1 MDGCP
6 RQNPA
11 YSAGVRCVGSIAT
24 TVSECA
30 RGLQAAPEAAGTGP
44 LGGRESTK
52 TRLYIIGREIL
63 DSRGNPTVEAE
74 VQLASDLIVRAAVPS
89 GASTGEREAIELRD
103 NDKKRYGGKGVL
115 KAVANIDN
123 IIGDKL
129 LGMDSLMQG
138 SIDKMMID
146 LDGTPNKA
154 KLGANAILAVSM
166 AVARASAM
174 ELNIPLYRYLGGVN
188 ANTLPVPM
196 SNILNGGAHAD
207 NNVDIQ
213 EFMIMP
219 LGAKSFKQ
227 ALQMNAEV
235 FHSLKAI
242 LKKRGLVTSVGDE
255 GGFAPNLASNEEA
268 FIVIVE
274 AIKAAGYIPGKDIY
288 LAIDAAASSFFKD
301 GKYLFEGKKVNS
313 DAMIKYYESM
323 IAKYPICSI
332 EDGLAENDWSGWKKM
347 NAKLG
352 NKIQIVGDDVF
363 VTNPA
368 IIAKG
373 IKDNI
378 ANSVLIKLNQIGTV
392 TETIDAINMAHK
404 AGWTT
409 VVSHRS
415 GETGDTFI
423 ADLAVA
429 LNTGQIK
436 TGSLSRSERIEKY
449 NELLRIEEEL
459 YDLAYFPGKSVI
471 KQLSK

>member
-1 MDGCP
+1 MSD
-6 RQNPA
+6 
-11 YSAGVRCVGSIAT
+11 I
-24 TVSECA
+24 
-30 RGLQAAPEAAGTGP
+30 
-44 LGGRESTK
+44 
-52 TRLYIIGREIL
+52 LYIIGREIL

-74 VQLASDLIVRAAVPS
+74 VQLDSDLIVRAAVPS

-115 KAVANIDN
+115 KAVANIEN

-166 AVARASAM
+166 AVARGSAM
-174 ELNIPLYRYLGGVN
+174 ELNMPLYRYLGGVN

-363 VTNPA
+363 VTNPE

-436 TGSLSRSERIEKY
+436 TGSLSRSERMEKY
-449 NELLRIEEEL
+449 NQLLRIEEEL
-459 YDLAYFPGKSVI
+459 YDVAYFPGKSVI

>member
-1 MDGCP
+1 MSD
-6 RQNPA
+6 
-11 YSAGVRCVGSIAT
+11 I
-24 TVSECA
+24 
-30 RGLQAAPEAAGTGP
+30 
-44 LGGRESTK
+44 
-52 TRLYIIGREIL
+52 LYIIGREIL

-74 VQLASDLIVRAAVPS
+74 VHLDSEIMAVAAVPS

-103 NDKKRYGGKGVL
+103 GDKKRYGGKGVL
-115 KAVANIDN
+115 KAVSNIDN
-123 IIGDKL
+123 ISDELWGT
-129 LGMDSLMQG
+129 DSLLQG
-138 SIDKMMID
+138 QIDKIMID
-146 LDGTPNKA
+146 MDGTPNKA
-154 KLGANAILAVSM
+154 KLGANAMLAVSM
-166 AVARASAM
+166 AVARASAL

-188 ANTLPVPM
+188 AKTLPVPM

-219 LGAKSFKQ
+219 LGAKSFQQ

-274 AIKAAGYIPGKDIY
+274 AIKTAGYIPGKDIY
-288 LAIDAAASSFFKD
+288 LAIDAAASSFYKD
-301 GKYLFEGKKVNS
+301 GKYLFEGKKVSS

-323 IAKYPICSI
+323 IDKYPICSI
-332 EDGLAENDWSGWKKM
+332 EDGLAENDWTGWKKM
-347 NAKLG
+347 TAKLG
-352 NKIQIVGDDVF
+352 SKIQIVGDDVF
-363 VTNPA
+363 VTNPK

-436 TGSLSRSERIEKY
+436 TGSISRSERIEKY
-449 NELLRIEEEL
+449 NQLLRIEEEL
-459 YDLAYFPGKSVI
+459 GEAAYFPGKSII
-471 KQLSK
+471 KQI

>member
-1 MDGCP
+1 MSD
-6 RQNPA
+6 
-11 YSAGVRCVGSIAT
+11 I
-24 TVSECA
+24 
-30 RGLQAAPEAAGTGP
+30 
-44 LGGRESTK
+44 
-52 TRLYIIGREIL
+52 LYIIGREIL

-74 VQLASDLIVRAAVPS
+74 VHLDSEIMAIAAVPS

-103 NDKKRYGGKGVL
+103 GDKKRYGGKGVL
-115 KAVANIDN
+115 KAVSNIDN
-123 IIGDKL
+123 ISDELWGT
-129 LGMDSLMQG
+129 DSLLQG
-138 SIDKMMID
+138 QIDKIMID
-146 LDGTPNKA
+146 MDGTPNKA

-166 AVARASAM
+166 AVARASAL

-188 ANTLPVPM
+188 AKTLPVPM

-274 AIKAAGYIPGKDIY
+274 AIKTAGYIPGKDIY
-288 LAIDAAASSFFKD
+288 LAIDAAASSFYKD
-301 GKYLFEGKKVNS
+301 GKYLFEGKKVSS

-323 IAKYPICSI
+323 IDKYPICSI
-332 EDGLAENDWSGWKKM
+332 EDGLAENDWTGWKKM
-347 NAKLG
+347 TAKLG
-352 NKIQIVGDDVF
+352 SKIQIVGDDVF
-363 VTNPA
+363 VTNPK

-436 TGSLSRSERIEKY
+436 TGSISRSERIEKY
-449 NELLRIEEEL
+449 NQLLRIEEEL
-459 YDLAYFPGKSVI
+459 GEAAFFPGKSII
-471 KQLSK
+471 KQL

>member
-1 MDGCP
+1 MSD
-6 RQNPA
+6 
-11 YSAGVRCVGSIAT
+11 I
-24 TVSECA
+24 
-30 RGLQAAPEAAGTGP
+30 
-44 LGGRESTK
+44 
-52 TRLYIIGREIL
+52 LYILGREIL

-74 VQLASDLIVRAAVPS
+74 VQLDSDLIVRAAVPS

-323 IAKYPICSI
+323 LAKYPICSI

-347 NAKLG
+347 TAKLG

-368 IIAKG
+368 IIAQG

-459 YDLAYFPGKSVI
+459 HDIAYFPGKSVI

>member
-1 MDGCP
+1 MSD
-6 RQNPA
+6 
-11 YSAGVRCVGSIAT
+11 I
-24 TVSECA
+24 
-30 RGLQAAPEAAGTGP
+30 
-44 LGGRESTK
+44 
-52 TRLYIIGREIL
+52 LYIIGREIL

-74 VQLASDLIVRAAVPS
+74 VHLDSEIMAIAAVPS

-103 NDKKRYGGKGVL
+103 GDKKRYGGKGVL
-115 KAVANIDN
+115 KAVSNIDN
-123 IIGDKL
+123 ISDELWGT
-129 LGMDSLMQG
+129 DSLLQG
-138 SIDKMMID
+138 QIDKIMID
-146 LDGTPNKA
+146 MDGTPNKA

-166 AVARASAM
+166 AVARASAL

-188 ANTLPVPM
+188 AKTLPVPM

-274 AIKAAGYIPGKDIY
+274 AIKTAGYIPGKDIF
-288 LAIDAAASSFFKD
+288 LAIDAAASSFYKD
-301 GKYLFEGKKVNS
+301 GKYLFEGKKVSS

-323 IAKYPICSI
+323 IDKYPICSI
-332 EDGLAENDWSGWKKM
+332 EDGLAENDWTGWKKM
-347 NAKLG
+347 TAKLG
-352 NKIQIVGDDVF
+352 SKIQIVGDDVF
-363 VTNPA
+363 VTNPK

-436 TGSLSRSERIEKY
+436 TGSISRSERIEKY
-449 NELLRIEEEL
+449 NQLLRIEEEL
-459 YDLAYFPGKSVI
+459 GEAAYFPGKSII
-471 KQLSK
+471 KQL

>member
-1 MDGCP
+1 MSD
-6 RQNPA
+6 
-11 YSAGVRCVGSIAT
+11 I
-24 TVSECA
+24 
-30 RGLQAAPEAAGTGP
+30 
-44 LGGRESTK
+44 
-52 TRLYIIGREIL
+52 LYIIGREIL

-74 VQLASDLIVRAAVPS
+74 VHLDSEIMAIAAVPS

-103 NDKKRYGGKGVL
+103 GDKKRYGGKGVL
-115 KAVANIDN
+115 KAVSNIDN
-123 IIGDKL
+123 MSDELWGT
-129 LGMDSLMQG
+129 DSLLQG
-138 SIDKMMID
+138 QIDKIMID
-146 LDGTPNKA
+146 MDGTPNKA
-154 KLGANAILAVSM
+154 KLGANAMLAVSM
-166 AVARASAM
+166 AVARASAL

-188 ANTLPVPM
+188 AKTLPVPM

-274 AIKAAGYIPGKDIY
+274 AIKTAGYIPGKDIY
-288 LAIDAAASSFFKD
+288 LAIDAAASSFYKD
-301 GKYLFEGKKVNS
+301 GKYLFEGKKVSS

-332 EDGLAENDWSGWKKM
+332 EDGLAENDWTGWKKM
-347 NAKLG
+347 TAKLG
-352 NKIQIVGDDVF
+352 SKIQIVGDDVF
-363 VTNPA
+363 VTNPK

-436 TGSLSRSERIEKY
+436 TGSISRSERIEKY
-449 NELLRIEEEL
+449 NQLLRIEEEL
-459 YDLAYFPGKSVI
+459 GEAAYFPGKSII
-471 KQLSK
+471 KQL

>member
-1 MDGCP
+1 MRIKNKQEEKMSD
-6 RQNPA
+6 
-11 YSAGVRCVGSIAT
+11 I
-24 TVSECA
+24 
-30 RGLQAAPEAAGTGP
+30 
-44 LGGRESTK
+44 
-52 TRLYIIGREIL
+52 LYIIGREIL

-74 VQLASDLIVRAAVPS
+74 VHLDSEIMAVAAVPS

-103 NDKKRYGGKGVL
+103 GDKKRYGGKGVL
-115 KAVANIDN
+115 KAVSNIDN
-123 IIGDKL
+123 ISDELWGT
-129 LGMDSLMQG
+129 DSLLQG
-138 SIDKMMID
+138 QIDKIMID
-146 LDGTPNKA
+146 MDGTPNKA

-166 AVARASAM
+166 AVARASAL

-188 ANTLPVPM
+188 AKTLPVPM

-274 AIKAAGYIPGKDIY
+274 AIKTAGYIPGKDIY
-288 LAIDAAASSFFKD
+288 LAIDAAASSFYKD
-301 GKYLFEGKKVNS
+301 GKYLFEGKKVSS

-323 IAKYPICSI
+323 IDKYPICSI
-332 EDGLAENDWSGWKKM
+332 EDGLAENDWTGWKKM
-347 NAKLG
+347 TAKLG
-352 NKIQIVGDDVF
+352 SKIQIVGDDVF
-363 VTNPA
+363 VTNPK

-436 TGSLSRSERIEKY
+436 TGSISRSERIEKY
-449 NELLRIEEEL
+449 NQLLRIEEEL
-459 YDLAYFPGKSVI
+459 GEAAYFPGKSII
-471 KQLSK
+471 KQL

>member
-1 MDGCP
+1 MSD
-6 RQNPA
+6 
-11 YSAGVRCVGSIAT
+11 I
-24 TVSECA
+24 
-30 RGLQAAPEAAGTGP
+30 
-44 LGGRESTK
+44 
-52 TRLYIIGREIL
+52 LYIIGREIL

-74 VQLASDLIVRAAVPS
+74 VHLDSEIMAIAAVPS

-103 NDKKRYGGKGVL
+103 GDKKRYGGKGVL
-115 KAVANIDN
+115 KAVSNIDN
-123 IIGDKL
+123 MSDELWGT
-129 LGMDSLMQG
+129 DSLLQG
-138 SIDKMMID
+138 QIDKIMID
-146 LDGTPNKA
+146 MDGTPNKA

-166 AVARASAM
+166 AVARASAL

-188 ANTLPVPM
+188 AKTLPVPM

-219 LGAKSFKQ
+219 LGAKSFQQ

-274 AIKAAGYIPGKDIY
+274 AIKTAGYIPGKDIY
-288 LAIDAAASSFFKD
+288 LAIDAAASSFYKN
-301 GKYLFEGKKVNS
+301 GKYLFEGKKVSS

-332 EDGLAENDWSGWKKM
+332 EDGLAENDWTGWKKM

-352 NKIQIVGDDVF
+352 SKIQIVGDDVF
-363 VTNPA
+363 VTNPK

-436 TGSLSRSERIEKY
+436 TGSISRSERIEKY
-449 NELLRIEEEL
+449 NQLLRIEEEL
-459 YDLAYFPGKSVI
+459 GEAAYFPGKSII
-471 KQLSK
+471 KQL

>member
-1 MDGCP
+1 MSD
-6 RQNPA
+6 
-11 YSAGVRCVGSIAT
+11 I
-24 TVSECA
+24 
-30 RGLQAAPEAAGTGP
+30 
-44 LGGRESTK
+44 
-52 TRLYIIGREIL
+52 LYIIGREIL

-323 IAKYPICSI
+323 LAKYPICSI

-404 AGWTT
+404 AGWTA

>member
-1 MDGCP
+1 MSD
-6 RQNPA
+6 
-11 YSAGVRCVGSIAT
+11 I
-24 TVSECA
+24 
-30 RGLQAAPEAAGTGP
+30 
-44 LGGRESTK
+44 
-52 TRLYIIGREIL
+52 LYIIGREIL

-323 IAKYPICSI
+323 LAKYPICSI

-404 AGWTT
+404 AGWTA

-436 TGSLSRSERIEKY
+436 TGSLSRSERMEKY
-449 NELLRIEEEL
+449 NQLLRIEEDL
-459 YDLAYFPGKSVI
+459 YDAAYFPGKSVI
-471 KQLSK
+471 KQL

>member
-1 MDGCP
+1 MSD
-6 RQNPA
+6 
-11 YSAGVRCVGSIAT
+11 
-24 TVSECA
+24 E
-30 RGLQAAPEAAGTGP
+30 LWGT
-44 LGGRESTK
+44 
-52 TRLYIIGREIL
+52 
-63 DSRGNPTVEAE
+63 
-74 VQLASDLIVRAAVPS
+74 
-89 GASTGEREAIELRD
+89 
-103 NDKKRYGGKGVL
+103 
-115 KAVANIDN
+115 
-123 IIGDKL
+123 
-129 LGMDSLMQG
+129 DSLLQG
-138 SIDKMMID
+138 QIDKIMID
-146 LDGTPNKA
+146 MDGTPNKA

-166 AVARASAM
+166 AVARASAL

-188 ANTLPVPM
+188 AKTLPVPM

-219 LGAKSFKQ
+219 LGAKSFQQ

-274 AIKAAGYIPGKDIY
+274 AIKTAGYIPGKDIY
-288 LAIDAAASSFFKD
+288 LAIDAAASSFYKD
-301 GKYLFEGKKVNS
+301 GKYLFEGKKVSS

-332 EDGLAENDWSGWKKM
+332 EDGLAENDWTGWKKM
-347 NAKLG
+347 TAKLG
-352 NKIQIVGDDVF
+352 SKIQIVGDDVF
-363 VTNPA
+363 VTNPK

-404 AGWTT
+404 SGWTT

-436 TGSLSRSERIEKY
+436 TGSISRSERIEKY
-449 NELLRIEEEL
+449 NQLLRIEEEL
-459 YDLAYFPGKSVI
+459 GEAAYFPGKSII
-471 KQLSK
+471 KQL

>member
-1 MDGCP
+1 
-6 RQNPA
+6 
-11 YSAGVRCVGSIAT
+11 
-24 TVSECA
+24 
-30 RGLQAAPEAAGTGP
+30 
-44 LGGRESTK
+44 
-52 TRLYIIGREIL
+52 
-63 DSRGNPTVEAE
+63 
-74 VQLASDLIVRAAVPS
+74 
-89 GASTGEREAIELRD
+89 
-103 NDKKRYGGKGVL
+103 
-115 KAVANIDN
+115 
-123 IIGDKL
+123 
-129 LGMDSLMQG
+129 
-138 SIDKMMID
+138 
-146 LDGTPNKA
+146 
-154 KLGANAILAVSM
+154 
-166 AVARASAM
+166 
-174 ELNIPLYRYLGGVN
+174 
-188 ANTLPVPM
+188 
-196 SNILNGGAHAD
+196 
-207 NNVDIQ
+207 
-213 EFMIMP
+213 
-219 LGAKSFKQ
+219 
-227 ALQMNAEV
+227 MNAEV

-274 AIKAAGYIPGKDIY
+274 AIKTAGYIPGKDIY
-288 LAIDAAASSFFKD
+288 LAIDAAASSFYKN
-301 GKYLFEGKKVNS
+301 GKYLFEGKKVSS

-332 EDGLAENDWSGWKKM
+332 EDGLAENDWTGWKKM

-352 NKIQIVGDDVF
+352 SKIQIVGDDVF
-363 VTNPA
+363 VTNPK

-436 TGSLSRSERIEKY
+436 TGSISRSERIEKY
-449 NELLRIEEEL
+449 NQLLRIEEEL
-459 YDLAYFPGKSVI
+459 GEAAYFPGKSII
-471 KQLSK
+471 KQI

>member
-1 MDGCP
+1 MSD
-6 RQNPA
+6 
-11 YSAGVRCVGSIAT
+11 I
-24 TVSECA
+24 
-30 RGLQAAPEAAGTGP
+30 
-44 LGGRESTK
+44 
-52 TRLYIIGREIL
+52 LYIIGREIL

-74 VQLASDLIVRAAVPS
+74 VHLDSEIMAIAAVPS

-103 NDKKRYGGKGVL
+103 GDKKRYGGKGVL
-115 KAVANIDN
+115 KAVSNIDN
-123 IIGDKL
+123 ISDELWGT
-129 LGMDSLMQG
+129 DSLLQG
-138 SIDKMMID
+138 QIDKIMID
-146 LDGTPNKA
+146 MDGTPNKA

-166 AVARASAM
+166 AVARASAL

-188 ANTLPVPM
+188 AKTLPVPM

-274 AIKAAGYIPGKDIY
+274 AIKTAGYIPGKDIY
-288 LAIDAAASSFFKD
+288 LAIDAAASSFYKD
-301 GKYLFEGKKVNS
+301 GKYLFEGKKVSS

-332 EDGLAENDWSGWKKM
+332 EDGLAENDWTGWKKM
-347 NAKLG
+347 TAKLG
-352 NKIQIVGDDVF
+352 SKIQIVGDDVF
-363 VTNPA
+363 VTNPK

-436 TGSLSRSERIEKY
+436 TGSISRSERIEKY
-449 NELLRIEEEL
+449 NQLLRIEEEL
-459 YDLAYFPGKSVI
+459 GEAAFFPGKSII
-471 KQLSK
+471 KQL